1 MATKKIITQSQ
12 FEKLWNTFEGRNKE
26 FADLLNKKNFVTA
39 TGKKFTDRNVSEY
52 VGYYGLKRKTRGG
65 KIFPTTQKKL
75 DKLDKLIVEANNSY
89 KRTPNIGELVKKS
102 GFVKSGKISD
112 MSKTGPGQSLV
123 REKLKKLLTTN
134 QKMENYINNVMLSED
149 ALVKDFY
156 SPAAH
161 LRKKF
166 NISTVPFAEF
176 AAKSKAIANN
186 RELFLNLGRV
196 QSFNK
201 YGFNPDG
208 SSRTVSEFSEII
220 TNRVPFSAGHGALRE
235 DNATS
240 QILKSAIRNYE
251 KSKAAGKTP
260 KVTFITDPAI
270 TPTKDLQFIDNKTGR
285 LFSIDPSVE
294 KVEFRGKNYKNNYL
308 NNVNA
313 SKLYAKEFGN
323 VYKIYD
329 NDIPKYMAATISD
342 GKGGQIKLDTAL
354 RRKLFDRTGSKNYLV
369 RRAVEFDHLD
379 IVDDP
384 FGRKP
389 GNVRLIDRL
398 TNVQAGG
405 VKQAGDVA
413 RGKNPQL
420 LKKRLDNIGYN
431 IKDKNVE
438 GLITRLSDNYKKPL
452 KFISPRTEQN
462 ILKRKEQL
470 AKSLFDSVDKAP
482 QACRAIL
489 DYSTGGISK
498 TCAAAI
504 RQDPVGAATKLEEIK
519 PTSAALGKVRNAASA
534 FLKFAGKGKTF
545 AVTAGVGVGAG
556 ALVKKFMN
564 DDPSTYLT
572 DDKQANA
579 MILDTIDQKERQERM
594 DAIGDAPELLDEANI
609 AANIAVT
616 AAPIP
621 GASAVYAA
629 RRKPFTRIVDG
640 VAKTRKAM
648 GPARAALGPVG
659 KALSGFATPAG
670 IAALTPL
677 NVASSLYEGDS
688 AYEIAT
694 DPVNYL
700 GPALAGNLSK
710 EATRGMGATS
720 KLARSLRLGMSPGA
734 IKMVS
739 RRFGLPGLALS
750 AGISLYELADDYK
763 SSRGIFG
770 KKE

>member
-1 MATKKIITQSQ
+1 MALKKIITQSQ
-12 FEKLWNTFEGRNKE
+12 FEKLWNTFKGRNKE

-39 TGKKFTDRNVSEY
+39 TGKKFTDKNVSEY
-52 VGYYGLKRKTRGG
+52 VGYYGLDRKPRGG

-102 GFVKSGKISD
+102 GFVKSRKISD
-112 MSKTGPGQSLV
+112 MSKPSQLLV

-134 QKMENYINNVMLSED
+134 QKMENYINNVMLSEN

-166 NISTVPFAEF
+166 NMSTVPFAEF

-208 SSRTVSEFSEII
+208 SSKTISEFSEII

-294 KVEFRGKNYKNNYL
+294 KVEFRGKTYKNNYL

-438 GLITRLSDNYKKPL
+438 GLITRLSDDYKKPL

-470 AKSLFDSVDKAP
+470 TKNLFESVDKAP

-504 RQDPVGAATKLEEIK
+504 RQDPVGAATKLEEIR

-545 AVTAGVGVGAG
+545 GATAAVGALG
-556 ALVKKFMN
+556 SALVKQFKN
-564 DDPSTYLT
+564 DDPTTYLT
-572 DDKQANA
+572 NDKQANA
-579 MILDTIDQKERQERM
+579 MILDTADQLEREERQ
-594 DAIGDAPELLDEANI
+594 AAVGDAPELLDEANI
-609 AANIAVT
+609 GAELAVT
-616 AAPIP
+616 GAAVP
-621 GASAVYAA
+621 GASAVYQA
-629 RRKPFTRIVDG
+629 RRKPF
-640 VAKTRKAM
+640 KTRAAM

-659 KALSGFATPAG
+659 KALSGFATPLG
-670 IAALTPL
+670 IAATTPL
-677 NVASSLYEGDS
+677 NVASQVYQGDS
-688 AYEIAT
+688 AEEILT
-694 DPVNYL
+694 DPLNYL
-700 GPALAGNLSK
+700 GPAFAGTLTD
-710 EATRGMGATS
+710 EATRGMNQRGL
-720 KLARSLRLGMSPGA
+720 LARSLRLGMNPATIRTAS
-734 IKMVS
+734 KF
-739 RRFGLPGLALS
+739 FGLPGLALS
-750 AGISLYELADDYK
+750 LGYEGYDQYK
-763 SSRGIFG
+763 KYTEGRGFVYNLLN
-770 KKE
+770 KDE

>member
-1 MATKKIITQSQ
+1 MALKKIITQSQ
-12 FEKLWNTFEGRNKE
+12 FEKLWNTFKGRNKE
-26 FADLLNKKNFVTA
+26 FADLLNRKNFVTA
-39 TGKKFTDRNVSEY
+39 TGKKFTDKNVSEY
-52 VGYYGLKRKTRGG
+52 VGYYGLDRKPRGG

-112 MSKTGPGQSLV
+112 MSKPSQLLV

-166 NISTVPFAEF
+166 NMSTVPFAEF

-208 SSRTVSEFSEII
+208 SSKTISEFSEII

-294 KVEFRGKNYKNNYL
+294 KVEFRGKTYKNNYL

-438 GLITRLSDNYKKPL
+438 GLITRLSDDYKKPL

-470 AKSLFDSVDKAP
+470 TKNLFESVDKAP

-504 RQDPVGAATKLEEIK
+504 RQDPVGAATKLEEIR

-545 AVTAGVGVGAG
+545 AVTAGVGALGG
-556 ALVKKFMN
+556 ALVKQFRN
-564 DDPSTYLT
+564 DDPTTYLT
-572 DDKQANA
+572 NDKQANA
-579 MILDTIDQKERQERM
+579 MLLDTADQLEREERM
-594 DAIGDAPELLDEANI
+594 RAVGDAPELLDEANI
-609 AANIAVT
+609 AANLGVT
-616 AAPIP
+616 AAAIP
-621 GASAVYAA
+621 GSKKVFDARKKKGFGAV
-629 RRKPFTRIVDG
+629 
-640 VAKTRKAM
+640 
-648 GPARAALGPVG
+648 RAGLGPVG
-659 KALSGFATPAG
+659 KSLSGFATPLG
-670 IAALTPL
+670 LAATTPL
-677 NVASSLYEGDS
+677 SVASQVYAGDS
-688 AYEIAT
+688 IEDIAT
-694 DPVNYL
+694 NPLNYL
-700 GPALAGNLSK
+700 GPAFAETLTKQATAGMPK
-710 EATRGMGATS
+710 GGMLNKA
-720 KLARSLRLGMSPGA
+720 LRLGMSPGA
-734 IKMVS
+734 IRTVS
-739 RRFGLPGLALS
+739 RAFGLPGLALS
-750 AGISLYELADDYK
+750 LGYEGYDQYK
-763 SSRGIFG
+763 KYTEGRGFVYNLLN
-770 KKE
+770 KDE